1 MDLKYGLK
9 VAPWDQEAY
18 TMEELGKIIDGFKY
32 ATKAAVWTIILWC
45 EIGQVGEIRAF
56 LETPDIGYQN
66 VQTFFWYKPDMNVVG
81 PVFKRTPAV
90 EVCVIGHRGPTNLY
104 GTQFSLSKNPV
115 ERQNIIMGPS
125 KRVLSKNAQGKAI
138 NIHEKPDWLA
148 EAILAQ
154 YTKPGQWIVV
164 GGFGAGGE
172 VRGAL
177 NAGLNVV
184 AIENDP
190 DQYGPTVS
198 NLRSFVPS
206 GNLGMVHTQAHLA
219 FGYTHM
225 AFHEEE
231 EEKPVVAPVRT
242 EGIPMCPSCNNAY
255 MDETRFCTG
264 CGDGGCPSCFPGN
277 PVFCLP
283 CQANPKTP
291 EEPTFGSASPASTV
305 DSQEVVEE
313 VSVSVD

>member
-1 MDLKYGLK
+1 MDLKYGIK

-18 TMEELGKIIDGFKY
+18 TMEELRKIIDGFKY
-32 ATKAAVWTIILWC
+32 ATQAAVNTIILWC
-45 EIGQVGEIRAF
+45 EIGQLGDIRAL
-56 LETPDIGYQN
+56 LESQDVGYQN

-90 EVCVIGHRGPTNLY
+90 EVCLIGHRGPSSGY
-104 GTQFSLSKNPV
+104 ATQFSLSKNPV
-115 ERQNIIMGPS
+115 ERQNMIMGPS
-125 KRVLSKNAQGKAI
+125 KRVLSKNARGKAI

-148 EAILAQ
+148 ESILAQ

-190 DQYGPTVS
+190 EQFSATVS
-198 NLRSFVPS
+198 NMRSFVPS
-206 GNLGMVHTQAHLA
+206 SNLGMVHTQAHLV

-231 EEKPVVAPVRT
+231 EEKVDPPAILP
-242 EGIPMCPSCNNAY
+242 PMVLCKSCNNNFAE
-255 MDETRFCTG
+255 ETAFCSG
-264 CGDGGCPSCFPGN
+264 CGDGGCPGCFSGS
-277 PVFCLP
+277 PVLCVP
-283 CQANPKTP
+283 CQAVPKTP
-291 EEPTFGSASPASTV
+291 EEVVLSPASPV
-305 DSQEVVEE
+305 NSQENADGA
-313 VSVSVD
+313 SQKVD

>member
-45 EIGQVGEIRAF
+45 EIGQVGEIRAL

-90 EVCVIGHRGPTNLY
+90 EVCLIGHRGPTNGY
-104 GTQFSLSKNPV
+104 ATQFSLSKNPV

-190 DQYGPTVS
+190 EQYGPTVS

-231 EEKPVVAPVRT
+231 EEKPAEPLALA
-242 EGIPMCPSCNNAY
+242 EPMTLCPSCNNNY
-255 MDETRFCTG
+255 MDDTCFCVT
-264 CGDGGCPSCFPGN
+264 CGDGGCPSCFAGSPAM
-277 PVFCLP
+277 CEP
-283 CQANPKTP
+283 CKNIPKTP
-291 EEPTFGSASPASTV
+291 EEVVLSPTSTV
-305 DSQEVVEE
+305 DSQEIADGAAVK
-313 VSVSVD
+313 VD